1 MAKLKFL
8 DENNVWQEAE
18 LKQNKTTTISEHSS
32 NAKYPSEKAVFN
44 YVGDIEEVLDEIR
57 GVEDEPSIEITSN

>member
-1 MAKLKFL
+1 MDKLKFL

-18 LKQNKTTTISEHSS
+18 LKKNKTTTISEQSS
-32 NAKYPSEKAVFN
+32 NVKYPSEKAVHD

-57 GVEDEPSIEITSN
+57 GVEDEPSI